1 MSTQGVIK
9 ISGKPIN
16 AKQLIVSYSML
27 PESDADEMG
36 YFISIWEGKQPG
48 AEEQALKTLKI
59 KTGLQVGRVSFEE
72 LSLDKK
78 DYVVGFSISGAA
90 GRCICA
96 TLNFSANVD
105 AELAI
110 TTSLS
115 NVFVPAD
122 RIGTNFLIA
131 NFITPLSLNKSSNWI
146 ALFPGAF
153 KSDFYDGANVLG
165 FAKAAVNQNS
175 GVIIMK
181 DIPKHLSRFGTYTV
195 VLGMGLDKFG
205 NPDYKT
211 LMSSHTFIVWKSS
224 FYVASSAFRNTPVM
238 GLFPSFFQ
246 PNLN

>member
-16 AKQLIVSYSML
+16 TKQLLVSYSIL
-27 PESDADEMG
+27 PESNADKMG
-36 YFISIWEGKQPG
+36 YFISIWEGKQVG
-48 AEEQALKTLKI
+48 AEEKALKTLKI
-59 KTGLQVGRVSFEE
+59 KTKLQSGRVSFEE

-78 DYVVGFSISGAA
+78 DYIVGFGCCSSA

-96 TLNFSANVD
+96 TLTFSANVD

-115 NVFVPAD
+115 TVFVPAD
-122 RIGTNFLIA
+122 CIGTNFLIA

-146 ALFPGAF
+146 AVFPGAF
-153 KSDFYDGANVLG
+153 KPDFYEGANVLA
-165 FAKAAVNQNS
+165 FTKAAVNQNS

-224 FYVASSAFRNTPVM
+224 FYVASSALRNTPAT